1 MKKNIKYSILP
12 IVFGYG
18 NYYYFYFNY
27 IKNKNQD
34 IFKYI

>member
-1 MKKNIKYSILP
+1 MNLNIKYAILP
-12 IVFGYG
+12 VIIGYG
-18 NYYYFYFNY
+18 NYYYFYLNY